1 MTAIPRIR
9 SKGLSTAGQRCEHM
23 TCIDQSGITAVGL
36 DALALAITSVFER
49 EGVVAKSDR

>member
-1 MTAIPRIR
+1 LTAIPRIR